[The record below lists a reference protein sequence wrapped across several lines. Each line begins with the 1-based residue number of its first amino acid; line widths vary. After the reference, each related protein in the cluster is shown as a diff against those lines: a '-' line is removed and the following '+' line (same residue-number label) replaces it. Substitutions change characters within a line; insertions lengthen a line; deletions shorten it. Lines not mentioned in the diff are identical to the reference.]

1 MSTFIEFAK
10 VYGVLIDYLP
20 PVGLWKRYP
29 TTDHPKTRNGAALF
43 NEHYGVVRNFATMSE
58 HATWHGQSSTVI
70 DKAARSIFMATA
82 KKEDEAKRKNA
93 ANKATWIIGQC
104 KMQPHEY
111 LANKGFP
118 TESGLV
124 WTEKNLLIIP
134 MRVGKELSSVQIIAA
149 DGSKKF
155 LAGGKTKGATH
166 VINNRGANLICEGY
180 ATALSVRRAL
190 NAFKMAYTIHIC
202 FSAANALAVSR
213 TLKRG
218 VFVADNDKPDING
231 RQAGQAVAL
240 ESGWATWIAPD
251 AGMDANDFEKNY
263 GYYRLGMQL
272 KSLIMGIK

>member
-1 MSTFIEFAK
+1 MTSFIEFARAH
-10 VYGVLIDYLP
+10 GVLIDRLP
-20 PVGLWKRYP
+20 AAGTWHRYA
-29 TTDHPKTRNGAALF
+29 TSDHPKTRNGVVMYA
-43 NEHYGVVRNFATMSE
+43 EHYGVVRNFATMSE
-58 HATWHGQSSTVI
+58 HATWRGQAAAPI
-70 DKAARSIFMATA
+70 DRAARAAFIALA
-82 KKEDEAKRKNA
+82 KKQDDEHRRNA
-93 ANKATWIIGQC
+93 ANKAAWIIKQC
-104 KMQPHEY
+104 KMATHEY

-118 TESGLV
+118 MEAGLV
-124 WTEKNLLIIP
+124 WAEKNLLIIP
-134 MRVGKELSSVQIIAA
+134 MRTGKELSSVQIIAA

-155 LAGGKTKGATH
+155 LSGGTTKLATH
-166 VINNRGANLICEGY
+166 TINNRGVNLICEGY

-218 VFVADNDKPDING
+218 VFVADNDKPDLNG

-251 AGMDANDFEKNY
+251 EGMDANDFEKNF
-263 GYYRLGMQL
+263 GYYKLGTQL